1 MRPSWLCWSS
11 LLIPYRRRH
20 REHGDRAGTPTR
32 LSMMAASGW
41 CVTAIYSDALLAF
54 YDQELYVFM

>member
-1 MRPSWLCWSS
+1 
-11 LLIPYRRRH
+11 
-20 REHGDRAGTPTR
+20 
-32 LSMMAASGW
+32 MMAASGW